1 MEKAILALEDGHF
14 FYGYAFS
21 GFDKKETGGEVI
33 FNTSMTGY
41 QEILTDP
48 SYKGQI
54 VVMTPSEVGNYGTN
68 PEDTESEKV
77 HVNGFVIK
85 DLSSISSNW
94 RSTKTLQQYLN
105 ENGVIGIC
113 GIDTRALVRIIR
125 NYGVMKGY
133 IGIGEISPVEAVRKA
148 RSIPDISE
156 LDLVSQVSR
165 KNIYKWNEGTW
176 KWSYGYTKPSEK
188 RFKIAV
194 LDYGV
199 KRNILRLM
207 ADRGLD
213 ITCFP
218 HSTTAE
224 EIIDF
229 NPDGIFLSNGPGD
242 PSILHHQIKQIKRL
256 ITTDI
261 PVFGIC
267 LGHQLLSWA
276 VGGRTYKLEFGH
288 HGGNHP
294 VKNLKTGRVEITAQN
309 HNYATDPDSL
319 PSHVEVTH
327 INLNDDTIEGIRLTD
342 RPVFSIQYHPEAS
355 PGPHDSHY
363 IFDEFLKLIEEVKG

>member
-1 MEKAILALEDGHF
+1 
-14 FYGYAFS
+14 
-21 GFDKKETGGEVI
+21 
-33 FNTSMTGY
+33 
-41 QEILTDP
+41 
-48 SYKGQI
+48 
-54 VVMTPSEVGNYGTN
+54 
-68 PEDTESEKV
+68 
-77 HVNGFVIK
+77 
-85 DLSSISSNW
+85 
-94 RSTKTLQQYLN
+94 
-105 ENGVIGIC
+105 
-113 GIDTRALVRIIR
+113 
-125 NYGVMKGY
+125 
-133 IGIGEISPVEAVRKA
+133 
-148 RSIPDISE
+148 
-156 LDLVSQVSR
+156 
-165 KNIYKWNEGTW
+165 
-176 KWSYGYTKPSEK
+176 
-188 RFKIAV
+188 
-194 LDYGV
+194 
-199 KRNILRLM
+199 
-207 ADRGLD
+207 
-213 ITCFP
+213 
-218 HSTTAE
+218 STTAE